1 LNSLKVI
8 FDIVGKEKRLEEIET
23 LIAQK
28 GFWDNPEETTGVLK
42 ERTSISGVLDRFK
55 TLYSDLEEC
64 EILLEL
70 GIEESDTDTVEEA
83 SEQLQN
89 IERRLNKLSID
100 LTLSGED
107 DPNNSIVSI
116 NAGAGGTEAQ
126 DWAEM
131 LFRMYTRWIDR
142 KGFKIHIIDDF
153 TVQCRWQETHIFCLC
168 VCLS

>member
-1 LNSLKVI
+1 MNSLKVI
-8 FDIVGKEKRLEEIET
+8 FDIAGKEKRLEEIEA
-23 LIAQK
+23 LSAQK
-28 GFWDNPEETTGVLK
+28 GFWDTPEETTDVLK
-42 ERTSISGVLDRFK
+42 ERTSISGVVDRFK
-55 TLYSDLEEC
+55 TLNSDLEEC

-83 SEQLQN
+83 SRQLQK
-89 IERRLNKLSID
+89 IDRRLKKLSID
-100 LTLSGED
+100 MTLSGED

-142 KGFKIHIIDDF
+142 KGFNMVILYF
-153 TVQCRWQETHIFCLC
+153 ME
-168 VCLS
+168 